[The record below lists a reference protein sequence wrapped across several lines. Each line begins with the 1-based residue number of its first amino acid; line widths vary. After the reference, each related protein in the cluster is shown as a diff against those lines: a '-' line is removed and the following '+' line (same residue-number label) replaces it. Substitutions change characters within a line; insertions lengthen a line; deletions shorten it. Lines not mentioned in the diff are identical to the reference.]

1 MPARG
6 ILHFVNAPVRNQ
18 VQVLVQNLRTGRSV
32 IFDCAGEALVEISA
46 WVRQVRV
53 DNLEPLHVD
62 PVVVLSGS
70 VEG

>member
-1 MPARG
+1 MSARG
-6 ILHFVNAPVRNQ
+6 LFNFVHAPVPDQIQ
-18 VQVLVQNLRTGRSV
+18 VVIRDRVKGRAV
-32 IFDCAGEALVEISA
+32 ISDCAGEALVEISA
-46 WVRQVRV
+46 WVRQVWV